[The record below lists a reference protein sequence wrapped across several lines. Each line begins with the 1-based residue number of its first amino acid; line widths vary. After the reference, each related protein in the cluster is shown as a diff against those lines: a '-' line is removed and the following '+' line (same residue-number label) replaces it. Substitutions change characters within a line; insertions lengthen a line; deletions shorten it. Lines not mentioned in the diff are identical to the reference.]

1 MVLKK
6 NWNHYAYIED
16 ITVDKKYRTL
26 GVGKRLVDQAKQ
38 WAKKAIC
45 QVSCLK
51 HKIIMS
57 QDVSSMKNA
66 DL

>member
-1 MVLKK
+1 MVLK

-38 WAKKAIC
+38 WAKRQYARY
-45 QVSCLK
+45 
-51 HKIIMS
+51 H
-57 QDVSSMKNA
+57 A
-66 DL
+66 